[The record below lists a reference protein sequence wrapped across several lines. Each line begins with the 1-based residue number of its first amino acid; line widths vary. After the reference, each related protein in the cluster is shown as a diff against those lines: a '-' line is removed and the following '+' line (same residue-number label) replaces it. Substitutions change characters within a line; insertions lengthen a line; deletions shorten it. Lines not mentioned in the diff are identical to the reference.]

1 MQVIDGSTREEEE
14 EEEGSGERPRGC
26 PSGELDLFDP
36 QNHKLIVEI
45 GDPLSL
51 SGKQSPDDDD
61 DEDRW
66 SM

>member
-1 MQVIDGSTREEEE
+1 MQVIDGSTREEG
-14 EEEGSGERPRGC
+14 EGLRERPCGC

-61 DEDRW
+61 EDRW